1 MKEVPPT
8 MKKLSILLAL
18 LLALTTLGALAELAT
33 KAYEVTLGDFLG
45 DTDLMAFR
53 NEGFGMQGIVD
64 ASGNVLVPN
73 EYYDL
78 SLKNPWG
85 YIVAAKLDQLNG
97 KGVIDATGKVL
108 IPFEYAE
115 FEVLSKDW
123 VIAITLEESTKENY
137 DYQALFGGYG
147 SGYYLI
153 VDRTFFNM
161 KTGQAVGKVAR
172 NDFDSVNVFDG
183 FLIIEDMQG
192 GKTVYDENFQPLG
205 TARETYYPYD
215 IVKNGEQWEVRRA
228 GDGQLVLTSP
238 VEISS
243 WERSD
248 GLLRTTAAG
257 KAGRMDMQGNVL
269 IPAEY
274 ENLMVGDDGY
284 ARAKLKRD
292 EKMGLLDKAGKPLTE
307 FKYDDIPP
315 IYLRG
320 ISVGPDTVTFI
331 SGYAPVEV
339 DGKIG
344 FINEQGEETLAPTYA
359 KDAVELNGNTLLFA
373 DATGKKTLVAADG
386 VVTELPYKDVQR
398 VYNGANGRLYA
409 VTDEAGKTGVIDWHG
424 NILVP
429 LGDHPGYDIKS
440 DTANTLVTV
449 KNRDTGKLEVYK
461 VPQV

>member
-108 IPFEYAE
+108 TPFEYAE

-172 NDFDSVNVFDG
+172 TTS
-183 FLIIEDMQG
+183 
-192 GKTVYDENFQPLG
+192 TRSTSS
-205 TARETYYPYD
+205 TASSSSR
-215 IVKNGEQWEVRRA
+215 ICRA
-228 GDGQLVLTSP
+228 GRPSMTRTSSP
-238 VEISS
+238 WAPPGRPTTPTTSS
-243 WERSD
+243 R
-248 GLLRTTAAG
+248 
-257 KAGRMDMQGNVL
+257 
-269 IPAEY
+269 
-274 ENLMVGDDGY
+274 
-284 ARAKLKRD
+284 
-292 EKMGLLDKAGKPLTE
+292 
-307 FKYDDIPP
+307 
-315 IYLRG
+315 
-320 ISVGPDTVTFI
+320 
-331 SGYAPVEV
+331 
-339 DGKIG
+339 
-344 FINEQGEETLAPTYA
+344 
-359 KDAVELNGNTLLFA
+359 
-373 DATGKKTLVAADG
+373 
-386 VVTELPYKDVQR
+386 
-398 VYNGANGRLYA
+398 
-409 VTDEAGKTGVIDWHG
+409 
-424 NILVP
+424 
-429 LGDHPGYDIKS
+429 
-440 DTANTLVTV
+440 TANSGRSAAPATASWC
-449 KNRDTGKLEVYK
+449 
-461 VPQV
+461 

>member
-1 MKEVPPT
+1 M
-8 MKKLSILLAL
+8 
-18 LLALTTLGALAELAT
+18 
-33 KAYEVTLGDFLG
+33 
-45 DTDLMAFR
+45 
-53 NEGFGMQGIVD
+53 
-64 ASGNVLVPN
+64 
-73 EYYDL
+73 
-78 SLKNPWG
+78 
-85 YIVAAKLDQLNG
+85 
-97 KGVIDATGKVL
+97 
-108 IPFEYAE
+108 
-115 FEVLSKDW
+115 
-123 VIAITLEESTKENY
+123 
-137 DYQALFGGYG
+137 
-147 SGYYLI
+147 
-153 VDRTFFNM
+153 
-161 KTGQAVGKVAR
+161 
-172 NDFDSVNVFDG
+172 
-183 FLIIEDMQG
+183 
-192 GKTVYDENFQPLG
+192 
-205 TARETYYPYD
+205 
-215 IVKNGEQWEVRRA
+215 
-228 GDGQLVLTSP
+228 LTSP

-398 VYNGANGRLYA
+398 VYNGANGCLYA